1 MTRTIIICLIYVF
14 APVLI
19 IELYKRYKFFKSI
32 GTIIMA
38 YAIGIIM
45 ALTGF
50 STSDNAPMI
59 ETIRALQNEIFPI
72 ICVPLAIPLMLFSC
86 DFKKWMKNFK
96 KTIISFF
103 TGVVA
108 IALTVVVCAYFF
120 KDKGI
125 EELPKAA
132 GIMVGFY
139 TGGTPNVAS
148 LKLALDASPLTYM
161 LVNSFEIMISFFFL
175 LFLVLKGFKLFR
187 KVMIYVKDDEAI
199 TAKDVSAVSFE
210 DYNGFFKLG
219 NLKRLLLPLG
229 LAVAMLAVMLGLSF
243 LFVPKDYI
251 IVSVIL
257 AITTVS
263 IVLSFWDRIRST
275 PKLFE
280 TGMYFILMFSI
291 AIASAFR
298 IDQVKPEHF
307 QLFLFILF
315 ITVGCIAVHFL
326 LAKLCKVDADL
337 FTVSA
342 VGLIFS
348 PPFVPIVAGLMNS
361 RRALIS
367 GIVVGLLGYA
377 VGTYLGVGI
386 CAMLTY
392 FQWF

>member
-1 MTRTIIICLIYVF
+1 MTRVIIICLIYVF

-19 IELYKRYKFFKSI
+19 IELYKRYKFFKST

-50 STSDNAPMI
+50 STSETAPMI
-59 ETIRALQNEIFPI
+59 ETIRGLQNEIFPI
-72 ICVPLAIPLMLFSC
+72 VCVPLAIPLMLFSC
-86 DFKKWMKNFK
+86 DFRSWIKNFK
-96 KTIISFF
+96 KTVIAFL
-103 TGVVA
+103 TGVIA
-108 IALTVVVCAYFF
+108 ITLTVIICAYFF

-132 GIMVGFY
+132 GIMLGFY

-148 LKLALDASPLTYM
+148 LQLALGASPVTYM

-187 KVMIYVKDDEAI
+187 KVMIYVKDGEAI
-199 TAKDVSAVSFE
+199 TAKDASAESFE
-210 DYNGFFKLG
+210 NYSGFFKFR
-219 NLKRLLLPLG
+219 NFRQLLLPLG
-229 LAVAMLAVMLGLSF
+229 LAIAMLAVTLGLSF
-243 LFVPKDYI
+243 ILVPKDYI

-257 AITTVS
+257 SITT
-263 IVLSFWDRIRST
+263 IAIALSFWDRIRKT

-280 TGMYFILMFSI
+280 AGMYFILMFSI

-307 QLFLFILF
+307 HLFLFILF
-315 ITVGCIAVHFL
+315 ITTGCIMLHFL

-377 VGTYLGVGI
+377 VGTYLGVGV
-386 CAMLTY
+386 CALLTEL
-392 FQWF
+392 QWF